1 LGQTTTGL
9 KGIIIEVKGYT
20 DASGSAAMNQKLS
33 EDRAEAVVAYLIQ
46 QCNVPVRHI
55 VALGAMGEYQPA
67 ASNETQQGR
76 AENRRVDVKVLT
88 NKVIA
93 GE

>member
-1 LGQTTTGL
+1 LAQTTPGL
-9 KGIIIEVKGYT
+9 KGYIIEVKGYT

-33 EDRAEAVVAYLIQ
+33 ENRAEAVVAYLIQ

>member
-1 LGQTTTGL
+1 
-9 KGIIIEVKGYT
+9 
-20 DASGSAAMNQKLS
+20 MNQKLS
-33 EDRAEAVVAYLIQ
+33 DDRAEAVVAYLIQ

-55 VALGAMGEYQPA
+55 VASGAMGEYQPA

>member
-1 LGQTTTGL
+1 VRRFARV
-9 KGIIIEVKGYT
+9 KGIIIEVNGYT
-20 DASGSAAMNQKLS
+20 DVSGSAAMNQKLS
-33 EDRAEAVVAYLIQ
+33 ENRAEAVVAYLIQ

-55 VALGAMGEYQPA
+55 VASGAMGEYQPA